1 MMGSLDPQA
10 AFNILIELPNGY
22 GRHAIND
29 SIDGNDCATL
39 IRHR

>member
-10 AFNILIELPNGY
+10 AFNVFIELPNGY

-29 SIDGNDCATL
+29 STDGNGYATV
-39 IRHR
+39 IRHG

>member
-1 MMGSLDPQA
+1 
-10 AFNILIELPNGY
+10 LPNGY